1 MSNTKAMRHLDHEG
15 LIAYGLYRPD
25 GEPIQE
31 RAGETDAATIRACVQ
46 LLQKSGEVTVRVLLG
61 DVTVSLISDTERVA
75 AVMLPTGHTFMKSAS
90 RAMRRAL
97 KAASRPA
104 TDDEPTQVYRPGEA
118 VMMTPANTS
127 PATP

>member
-1 MSNTKAMRHLDHEG
+1 MSNTSPLTHLDHEG
-15 LIAYGLYRPD
+15 VIACGLYTID
-25 GEPIQE
+25 GNVLHQH
-31 RAGETDAATIRACVQ
+31 AGETDASFIRACVG
-46 LLQKSGEVTVRVLLG
+46 LLRLSDEPSLRVLAG
-61 DVTVSLISDTERVA
+61 DTTVSLIYDGDRVA

-97 KAASRPA
+97 KAASRPVA
-104 TDDEPTQVYRPGEA
+104 DDEPTQVYRPGEA